1 MYTWLGL
8 FKLFASTSLIIKYQQ
23 RETKGLN
30 LQILT
35 LHIFTCVLTL
45 HKSLPHEDGST
56 LKPFGTDIIY
66 FAKLK
71 SGEKQA
77 ILGLYNFSGSINVC
91 KVQTRQTWGKSSS
104 KDQHIFILIV
114 YKPIYEA

>member
-71 SGEKQA
+71 SAEKQA

-91 KVQTRQTWGKSSS
+91 KVQTR
-104 KDQHIFILIV
+104 
-114 YKPIYEA
+114 